1 MEKRNGSPE
10 GKEEIR
16 RRHLR
21 LRGEMTER
29 EAAEK
34 SRIICHK
41 LLSESWYETAEVI
54 FGYYP
59 LGNEVDCRRV
69 LMQALSDG
77 KRVVLP
83 RTMLTPGCAMD
94 FYEVTSLKQVEE
106 GNFHVM
112 EPIASCPLFFPEEN
126 QAAGCGRAAVLVP
139 GVAFDHS
146 GNRLGYGKGYYDRY
160 FARYPALLRLGLAY
174 EHQIIEWLAASET
187 DVKMNLIY
195 SEVAKW
201 NC

>member
-16 RRHLR
+16 KRHLR

-29 EAAEK
+29 ETAEK
-34 SRIICHK
+34 SRIICNK

-59 LGNEVDCRRV
+59 LGNEVDCRKV
-69 LMQALSDG
+69 LMQALSEG

-83 RTMLTPGCAMD
+83 RTTRAPGCAMD
-94 FYEVTSLKQVEE
+94 FYEVTSLKQVEK

-112 EPIASCPLFFPEEN
+112 EPVDRCPLFSPEEN
-126 QAAGCGRAAVLVP
+126 QAARCGRAAVLVP
-139 GVAFDHS
+139 GVAFDYS

-174 EHQIIEWLAASET
+174 EHQIIERLAASET
-187 DVKMNLIY
+187 DVKMNMIY

>member
-16 RRHLR
+16 KRHLR

-29 EAAEK
+29 ETAEK
-34 SRIICHK
+34 SRIICNK

-59 LGNEVDCRRV
+59 LGNEVDCRKV
-69 LMQALSDG
+69 LMQALSEG

-83 RTMLTPGCAMD
+83 RTTRAPGCAMD
-94 FYEVTSLKQVEE
+94 FYEVTSLKQVEK

-112 EPIASCPLFFPEEN
+112 EPIDRCPLFSPEDN
-126 QAAGCGRAAVLVP
+126 QAARCGRAAVLVP
-139 GVAFDHS
+139 GVAFDYS

-174 EHQIIEWLAASET
+174 EHQIIERLAASET
-187 DVKMNLIY
+187 DVKMNMIY